1 VRLAE
6 SARSSRIFGNSMDQI
21 TVAQCTQERFGF
33 AVTTGPARF
42 STPGW
47 FDSGQTCCPCP
58 ECGHDLWSFRKPYES
73 AGKTYFYWAI
83 VCASCKVALEPR
95 QLDGEHRTL
104 LYASS
109 KHRPVPVATSTHGEQ
124 LDSRSSGA
132 PAATE
137 ADAEAG
143 ARVQEAS
150 TVLSR
155 ALHVLH
161 TCAKE
166 ADVVQALSGQAFVEA
181 AEFAKRHADLF
192 EEELA
197 RLALNR
203 ESTAAALDEFVDYL
217 TDKAPPVSKEEAR
230 AHCALLGDLARRLRP
245 YLVEK
250 RALKESREMS
260 EWAERLPSHSDAARE
275 AELNQRI
282 ASLNASAIVP
292 VCRHCRPAARM
303 HVVGGPDHWFWRCRA
318 DNHGTRFL
326 SSEHLR
332 LLNL

>member
-1 VRLAE
+1 
-6 SARSSRIFGNSMDQI
+6 MDQT
-21 TVAQCTQERFGF
+21 TVAQCAQERFGF

-42 STPGW
+42 RSAGW

-58 ECGHDLWSFRKPYES
+58 DCGNDLWSFRKPYVS

-109 KHRPVPVATSTHGEQ
+109 KHRPEPIGTSTKREQ
-124 LDSRSSGA
+124 LALRSSGA

-137 ADAEAG
+137 PDAEAV

-150 TVLSR
+150 MILSR
-155 ALHVLH
+155 TFHVLH
-161 TCAKE
+161 SCARE
-166 ADVVQALSGQAFVEA
+166 ADVVQALSAQEFVEA

-192 EEELA
+192 DEELA

-203 ESTAAALDEFVDYL
+203 DSTAAALDEFVDYL
-217 TDKAPPVSKEEAR
+217 TDKVPPVSQEEAR
-230 AHCALLGDLARRLRP
+230 ALCGLLADLARRLRP

-260 EWAERLPSHSDAARE
+260 EWVARLPSRADAERQAD
-275 AELNQRI
+275 LNHRV
-282 ASLNASAIVP
+282 ASLNASASAP

-326 SSEHLR
+326 GSEHLR